1 MIKLVC
7 SIALLGLLVNG
18 STEEEDANK
27 TVNIKEKMLYLNV
40 DRYNQALEK
49 DYEKNKNKPKMKIYR
64 RKDGTIDTFKTIN
77 EAQ

>member
-18 STEEEDANK
+18 SAEEEDANK